1 VRAAQG
7 AQVAQV
13 APGPGRTPPESTA
26 GALTA
31 NSLVVVD
38 DDPLQRE
45 VLRSQLAAAVRVPVV
60 ALDGAAAAL
69 AAIEA
74 VQASAQ
80 GDTSRMMLLLDLRMP
95 QTDGIELLR
104 RLAEGGYRGAVALM
118 SAAGE
123 RVRES
128 AVRLAAEL
136 GLRPVGHVGKPA
148 SPEALLA
155 LVQRWHRRLPAPRA
169 AAPRRTSASELER
182 ALTAHEFVLHYQPK
196 LSLADG
202 SLVGVEALVRW
213 RHPRE
218 GLVYPDAFIGLAEEH
233 GLIDALTDEVLSL
246 ALAQARQWR
255 ELGLAPRV
263 AVNVSMDNLRR
274 LDFPER
280 VLARL
285 AEHALAPSDLL
296 LEVTE
301 SRLMSDPRAA
311 FDILTRLRL
320 HGVALAIDDFGTGHS
335 SLVQLR
341 DLPFDELKID
351 RGFVRRCGEL
361 ASHHTI
367 VKASA
372 AMASQLGMR
381 SVAEGVEDHADWEAA
396 RAAGCDVAQGY
407 YISRPMAGELLPL
420 WAQSLAWRRAVGR
433 DPDDAGGPPDDAS
446 RRAA

>member
-1 VRAAQG
+1 
-7 AQVAQV
+7 
-13 APGPGRTPPESTA
+13 
-26 GALTA
+26 
-31 NSLVVVD
+31 
-38 DDPLQRE
+38 
-45 VLRSQLAAAVRVPVV
+45 
-60 ALDGAAAAL
+60 
-69 AAIEA
+69 
-74 VQASAQ
+74 
-80 GDTSRMMLLLDLRMP
+80 
-95 QTDGIELLR
+95 
-104 RLAEGGYRGAVALM
+104 
-118 SAAGE
+118 
-123 RVRES
+123 
-128 AVRLAAEL
+128 
-136 GLRPVGHVGKPA
+136 
-148 SPEALLA
+148 
-155 LVQRWHRRLPAPRA
+155 
-169 AAPRRTSASELER
+169 
-182 ALTAHEFVLHYQPK
+182 
-196 LSLADG
+196 
-202 SLVGVEALVRW
+202 
-213 RHPRE
+213 
-218 GLVYPDAFIGLAEEH
+218 
-233 GLIDALTDEVLSL
+233 
-246 ALAQARQWR
+246 
-255 ELGLAPRV
+255 
-263 AVNVSMDNLRR
+263 NVSMDNLRR

-320 HGVALAIDDFGTGHS
+320 HGVGLAIDDFGTGHS